1 MYKDQIETLQIIDKY
16 FYHCMCLFVLPELK
30 YIIFNHC
37 KCLILLLNTGIHLY
51 HNAMLYFFKN
61 FILCCLLFVYQ
72 RKVEHDILY
81 NYNEIHLDCR
91 STFQWRILVFVLC

>member
-1 MYKDQIETLQIIDKY
+1 
-16 FYHCMCLFVLPELK
+16 
-30 YIIFNHC
+30 
-37 KCLILLLNTGIHLY
+37 
-51 HNAMLYFFKN
+51 LYFFKN

-81 NYNEIHLDCR
+81 NNNEIHLDCR